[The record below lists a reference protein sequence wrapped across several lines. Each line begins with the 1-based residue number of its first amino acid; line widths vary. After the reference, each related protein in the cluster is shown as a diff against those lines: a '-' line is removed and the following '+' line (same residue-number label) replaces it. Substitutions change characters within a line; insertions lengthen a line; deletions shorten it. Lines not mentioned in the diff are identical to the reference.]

1 MISESDW
8 KKFKKI
14 KESALERFCGGAMDE
29 CQEVLANRDASN
41 HARYL
46 YLYKLVVNYDKR
58 IASLF
63 NDHSRSKAMIQLMLL
78 RQEGLV
84 TNDELE
90 TLSEEFRKSTEPSNH
105 A

>member
-14 KESALERFCGGAMDE
+14 KDSALERFCGTAMDDFE
-29 CQEVLANRDASN
+29 EAIAKRDAPN

-46 YLYKLVVNYDKR
+46 YLYKLLENYDKR
-58 IASLF
+58 ISLLF
-63 NDHSRSKAMIQLMLL
+63 NDHSRSKAMMQLMLL

-84 TNDELE
+84 TNEELD
-90 TLSEEFRKSTEPSNH
+90 TLSEEMKKSTEPNRH

>member
-1 MISESDW
+1 MKITESDW

-14 KESALERFCGGAMDE
+14 RESALERFCGAAMDDFE
-29 CQEVLANRDASN
+29 EAISNRDTSN

-46 YLYKLVVNYDKR
+46 YLYKLVEAYDKR
-58 IASLF
+58 IALLF
-63 NDHSRSKAMIQLMLL
+63 NDYSRSKAMMQLMFL

-90 TLSEEFRKSTEPSNH
+90 TLSEELMKSTQP
-105 A
+105 

>member
-1 MISESDW
+1 MKITESDW

-14 KESALERFCGGAMDE
+14 RESALERFCGAAMDDFE
-29 CQEVLANRDASN
+29 EAISNRDTSN

-46 YLYKLVVNYDKR
+46 YLYKLVENYDKR
-58 IASLF
+58 IALLF
-63 NDHSRSKAMIQLMLL
+63 NDYSSSKAMMQLMFL

-90 TLSEEFRKSTEPSNH
+90 TLSEELRKTTKP
-105 A
+105 

>member
-1 MISESDW
+1 MKITESDW

-14 KESALERFCGGAMDE
+14 RESALERFCGAAMDDFE
-29 CQEVLANRDASN
+29 EAISNRDTSN

-46 YLYKLVVNYDKR
+46 YLYKLVEAYDKR
-58 IASLF
+58 IALLF
-63 NDHSRSKAMIQLMLL
+63 NDYSRSKAMMQLMFL

-90 TLSEEFRKSTEPSNH
+90 TLSEELRKTTEP
-105 A
+105 

>member
-14 KESALERFCGGAMDE
+14 KESALDRFCGAAMAD
-29 CQEVLANRDASN
+29 CAEVIANRGASN

-46 YLYKLVVNYDKR
+46 CLYKLVVNYDKR
-58 IASLF
+58 IALLF
-63 NDHSRSKAMIQLMLL
+63 NDHSRSKAAIQLTLL
-78 RQEGLV
+78 RNEGLV
-84 TNDELE
+84 TNEELDS
-90 TLSEEFRKSTEPSNH
+90 LSEELKRATEPVRR

>member
-1 MISESDW
+1 MITESDW

-14 KESALERFCGGAMDE
+14 RESALERFCGAAMDE
-29 CQEVLANRDASN
+29 FEEAISNRDMSN

-46 YLYKLVVNYDKR
+46 YLYKLVENYDKR
-58 IASLF
+58 IALLF
-63 NDHSRSKAMIQLMLL
+63 NDFSRSKTMMQLMFL

-90 TLSEEFRKSTEPSNH
+90 TLSEELRKMTEP
-105 A
+105 

>member
-14 KESALERFCGGAMDE
+14 KESALERFCGAAMAE
-29 CQEVLANRDASN
+29 FEEAIANRDASN

-46 YLYKLVVNYDKR
+46 CLYKLVENYDKR
-58 IASLF
+58 IALLF

-90 TLSEEFRKSTEPSNH
+90 TLSEELKKSTEPSRH

>member
-14 KESALERFCGGAMDE
+14 KATALERFCGAALEEFEDAI
-29 CQEVLANRDASN
+29 ANRDTSN

-46 YLYKLVVNYDKR
+46 YLYKLVENYDKR
-58 IASLF
+58 IALLF
-63 NDHSRSKAMIQLMLL
+63 NDHSRSKAIMQLILL

-84 TNDELE
+84 TDDELG
-90 TLSEEFRKSTEPSNH
+90 TLSEELKKSTDPSRY